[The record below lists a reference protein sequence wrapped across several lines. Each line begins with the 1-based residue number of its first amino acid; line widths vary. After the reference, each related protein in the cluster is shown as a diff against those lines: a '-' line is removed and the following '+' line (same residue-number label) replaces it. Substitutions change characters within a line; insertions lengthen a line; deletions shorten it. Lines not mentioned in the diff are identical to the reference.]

1 MAACCCLQV
10 MAAAGVASRRA
21 CEDLIEK
28 GEVSVNGKV
37 VQTQVRHPYDGHL
50 GEVRGGSQGAAPLLH
65 AADWS
70 PLLHASRRTPR
81 SHMHPLCSTNF
92 SQGTVMGTVID

>member
-1 MAACCCLQV
+1 

-37 VQTQVRHPYDGHL
+37 VQTQVRHPSDG
-50 GEVRGGSQGAAPLLH
+50 
-65 AADWS
+65 
-70 PLLHASRRTPR
+70 
-81 SHMHPLCSTNF
+81 
-92 SQGTVMGTVID
+92 

>member
-37 VQTQVRHPYDGHL
+37 VQTQVRHPSDG
-50 GEVRGGSQGAAPLLH
+50 
-65 AADWS
+65 
-70 PLLHASRRTPR
+70 
-81 SHMHPLCSTNF
+81 
-92 SQGTVMGTVID
+92 